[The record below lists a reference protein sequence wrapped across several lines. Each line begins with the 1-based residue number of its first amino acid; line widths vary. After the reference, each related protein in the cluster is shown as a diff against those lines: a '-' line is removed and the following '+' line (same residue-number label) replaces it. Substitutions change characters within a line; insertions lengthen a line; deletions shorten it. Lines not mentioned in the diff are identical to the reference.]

1 MRNKLIGLAV
11 VAVVA
16 GLLWY
21 FGPKLR
27 ERLDAKAPD
36 DAAAPARVHDANT
49 RETDA
54 DVGMSAVCLAM
65 QTASDKQLDVARDA
79 GWMRRRA
86 LLG

>member
-36 DAAAPARVHDANT
+36 DAAAPAPVHDANT

-54 DVGMSAVCLAM
+54 DVGMSAACLAM
-65 QTASDKQLDVARDA
+65 QTAYKQLDVARDA